1 MQHRVKGAQLFVQT
15 FKFRSIYLF
24 FQEALVAD
32 IGFYLLFFVRFSSA
46 ASMLIW
52 RS

>member
-1 MQHRVKGAQLFVQT
+1 MQHRVNGGQFS
-15 FKFRSIYLF
+15 FKPFSFDPFIDS
-24 FQEALVAD
+24 FQEVFVAD

-46 ASMLIW
+46 ASMLIC